1 MPTTDF
7 ETPFWDKQLL
17 VAGVDEAGR
26 GPLAGPVVAAAV
38 ILPIGTHTLTGVNDS
53 KKLSELQRLQ
63 LLEEIQATAL
73 SIGISFVDHAEIDRL
88 NIRRA
93 TLKAMQ
99 QAVQSLREV
108 PNHIFIDGNYYEHPE
123 QNFTTVI
130 KGDGKVFSIAAASIV
145 AKVFRDRWMS
155 EVADALYPDYG
166 FARHKGYGTKQHC
179 EAIKKYGPCPIHR
192 PLFLRSILGKN
203 QKSMF

>member
-7 ETPFWDKQLL
+7 ETPYWDKQHL

-38 ILPIGTHTLTGVNDS
+38 ILPIGTHKLTGVNDS
-53 KKLSELQRLQ
+53 KKLTELQRLQ
-63 LLEEIQATAL
+63 ALEEIQTIAV
-73 SIGISFVDHAEIDRL
+73 SIGISFVDHKEIDRL

-108 PNHIFIDGNYYEHPE
+108 PHHIFIDGNYYEHPE
-123 QNFTTVI
+123 QSFTTVI
-130 KGDGKVFSIAAASIV
+130 KGDGKVLSIAAASIV
-145 AKVFRDRWMS
+145 AKVFRDRWMT
-155 EVADALYPDYG
+155 EIADALYPDYG

-192 PLFLRSILGKN
+192 PLFLRSILGEN

>member
-7 ETPFWDKQLL
+7 ETPYWDKQYF

-63 LLEEIQATAL
+63 LLEEIQTTAL

-108 PNHIFIDGNYYEHPE
+108 PNHIFIDGNYYEHPK

-130 KGDGKVFSIAAASIV
+130 KGDGKVLSIAAASIV
-145 AKVFRDRWMS
+145 AKVER
-155 EVADALYPDYG
+155 DALMKRLCDEYPGYK
-166 FARHKGYGTKQHC
+166 FCQHKGYSTPEHKRLLR
-179 EAIKKYGPCPIHR
+179 ELGPSPIHR
-192 PLFLRSILGKN
+192 ISYAPVAQYAFDW
-203 QKSMF
+203 